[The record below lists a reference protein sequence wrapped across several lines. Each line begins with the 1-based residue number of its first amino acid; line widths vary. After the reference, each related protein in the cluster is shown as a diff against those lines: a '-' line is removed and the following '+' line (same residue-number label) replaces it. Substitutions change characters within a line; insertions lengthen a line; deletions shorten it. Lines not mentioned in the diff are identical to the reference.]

1 MSIAGKNPNVTL
13 QIFHVPTQGRQPRN
27 SSGNISTVQE
37 TPEEKNHESHGDLI
51 RRLPKYC
58 MKNKNNVILKWLTDW
73 YWVVFVVGY
82 IDI

>member
-58 MKNKNNVILKWLTDW
+58 MKNKKQCHFKVVNRLVMGFFCSWLH
-73 YWVVFVVGY
+73 
-82 IDI
+82 